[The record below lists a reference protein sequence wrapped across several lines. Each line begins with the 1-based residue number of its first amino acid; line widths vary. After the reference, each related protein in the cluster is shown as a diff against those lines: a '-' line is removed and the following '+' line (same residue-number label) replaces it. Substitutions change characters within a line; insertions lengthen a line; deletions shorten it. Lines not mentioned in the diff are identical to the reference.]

1 MSIKFKKSY
10 KFAVKS
16 AALITLTT
24 FIVSVPFVIFSKEIS
39 WFICLIYTLLV
50 YFVSFFVIQY
60 RVEHFIYR
68 SVKKIYDKVSLLEHT
83 DLRAKAITTD
93 MKTLTE
99 EIEKFATNKKIE
111 IESLQVREEYRRE
124 FLGNISHELKTPLFM
139 IQSYLE
145 TLTDGALDDLEV
157 RDRYLERASQGV
169 DRLIYIVKDLDMI
182 AKLESGDL
190 HLNTS
195 VFDIVETIQSAFNFL
210 EYKAKKK
217 EISLMFDMKY
227 IDPIYVEGD
236 KERIGQVVINLIENS
251 IKYGKKKGT
260 TEVSIENL
268 VKNKLII
275 RITDNGIGIR
285 KEHISRLFERFY
297 RIDKSGSRTV
307 GGSGLGL
314 SIVKHIVEAHGE
326 HIYVESSY
334 GYGSEFSF
342 TVEKSKKLPPLKTED
357 NLPTL

>member
-1 MSIKFKKSY
+1 MSTRFKRSY

-16 AALITLTT
+16 ALLITICSLVITLP
-24 FIVSVPFVIFSKEIS
+24 FIFLAKEGPWALLAIHT
-39 WFICLIYTLLV
+39 ILV
-50 YFVSFFVIQY
+50 YFASFFVIQY

-68 SVKKIYDKVSLLEHT
+68 RIKKIYDKVSLLEHT
-83 DLRAKAITTD
+83 DLRANAVTTD

-99 EIEKFATNKKIE
+99 EIEKFATHKKIE

-145 TLTDGALDDLEV
+145 TLTDGAIDDLEV
-157 RDRYLERASQGV
+157 RDRYLDRAAQGV

-182 AKLESGDL
+182 SKLESGDL
-190 HLNTS
+190 HLNIG
-195 VFDIVETIQSAFNFL
+195 VFDLVEMIQNAFDFL

-217 EISLMFDMKY
+217 NISLLFDMGYK
-227 IDPIYVEGD
+227 IPIYVVGD
-236 KERIGQVVINLIENS
+236 KERIGQVITNLIENS
-251 IKYGKKKGT
+251 IKYGKEKGT

-275 RITDNGIGIR
+275 RITDNGLGIR
-285 KEHISRLFERFY
+285 KEHIPRLFERFY
-297 RIDKSGSRTV
+297 RIDKSGARSV

-314 SIVKHIVEAHGE
+314 SIVKHIVEAHDE

-342 TVEKSKKLPPLKTED
+342 TLEKAADESR
-357 NLPTL
+357 

>member
-1 MSIKFKKSY
+1 MSTRFKKSY

-16 AALITLTT
+16 ALLITICSLVITLP
-24 FIVSVPFVIFSKEIS
+24 FIFLVKEGLGKL
-39 WFICLIYTLLV
+39 LIIHTILV
-50 YFVSFFVIQY
+50 YFASFFVIQY

-68 SVKKIYDKVSLLEHT
+68 RIKKIYDKVSLLEHT
-83 DLRAKAITTD
+83 DLRANAVTTD

-145 TLTDGALDDLEV
+145 TLTDGAIDDLEV
-157 RDRYLERASQGV
+157 RDRYLERAAQGV
-169 DRLIYIVKDLDMI
+169 DRLIYIVQDLDMI

-190 HLNTS
+190 HLN
-195 VFDIVETIQSAFNFL
+195 IVEFDLIEMIQNAFDFL

-217 EISLMFDMKY
+217 NISLMFDMGYKK
-227 IDPIYVEGD
+227 PIYVLGD
-236 KERIGQVVINLIENS
+236 KERIGQVITNLIENS
-251 IKYGKKKGT
+251 IKYGKEKGT

-268 VKNKLII
+268 VKNKLIV
-275 RITDNGIGIR
+275 RITDNGLGIR
-285 KEHISRLFERFY
+285 KEHIPRLFERFY
-297 RIDKSGSRTV
+297 RIDKSGARSV

-314 SIVKHIVEAHGE
+314 SIVKHIVEAHDE

-342 TVEKSKKLPPLKTED
+342 TLEKAVDVPAESGS
-357 NLPTL
+357 

>member
-1 MSIKFKKSY
+1 MSIKFRKSY

-16 AALITLTT
+16 AALIAAATL
-24 FIVSVPFVIFSKEIS
+24 VVGVPFV
-39 WFICLIYTLLV
+39 LIYKDVSWIMFLFHILFI

-68 SVKKIYDKVSLLEHT
+68 SIKKIYDKVSLLEHA

-99 EIEKFATNKKIE
+99 EIEKFATTKKIE

-124 FLGNISHELKTPLFM
+124 FLGNISHELKTPLFL
-139 IQSYLE
+139 IQGYLE
-145 TLTDGALDDLEV
+145 TLTDGAIDDLEV

-169 DRLIYIVKDLDMI
+169 ERLIYIVKDLDMI
-182 AKLESGDL
+182 SKLESGNL
-190 HLNTS
+190 HLNKS
-195 VFDIVETIQSAFNFL
+195 VFDIVETINDTFNFL

-227 IDPIYVEGD
+227 LDPIYVEGD
-236 KERIGQVVINLIENS
+236 KERVGQVITNLIENS

-268 VKNKLII
+268 VKNKLIV
-275 RITDNGIGIR
+275 RITDNGMGIK
-285 KEHISRLFERFY
+285 KEHIPRLFERFY
-297 RIDKSGSRTV
+297 RIDKSGARTV

-314 SIVKHIVEAHGE
+314 SIVKHIVEAHDE

-342 TVEKSKKLPPLKTED
+342 TMEKVKNYSPKDEVR
-357 NLPTL
+357 

>member
-1 MSIKFKKSY
+1 MSTRFKKSY

-16 AALITLTT
+16 ALLITICSLV
-24 FIVSVPFVIFSKEIS
+24 ISLPFVFLVQEGPWLLLGIH
-39 WFICLIYTLLV
+39 TLLV
-50 YFVSFFVIQY
+50 YFASFFVIQY

-68 SVKKIYDKVSLLEHT
+68 RIKKIYDKVSLLEHT
-83 DLRAKAITTD
+83 DLRVNAVTTD

-99 EIEKFATNKKIE
+99 EIERFATHKKIE

-145 TLTDGALDDLEV
+145 TLSDGAIDDLEV
-157 RDRYLERASQGV
+157 RDRYLERAEQGV

-182 AKLESGDL
+182 SKLESGDL
-190 HLNTS
+190 HLN
-195 VFDIVETIQSAFNFL
+195 IVEFDLVEMIQHAFDFL

-217 EISLMFDMKY
+217 NISLLFDMGYKK
-227 IDPIYVEGD
+227 PIYVVGD
-236 KERIGQVVINLIENS
+236 KERIGQVVTNLIENS
-251 IKYGKKKGT
+251 IKYGKEKGT

-268 VKNKLII
+268 VKNKLIV
-275 RITDNGIGIR
+275 RVTDNGLGIR
-285 KEHISRLFERFY
+285 KEHIPRLFERFY
-297 RIDKSGSRTV
+297 RIDKSGARSV

-314 SIVKHIVEAHGE
+314 SIVKHIVEAHDE

-342 TVEKSKKLPPLKTED
+342 TLEKAVKVKTQKLT
-357 NLPTL
+357 

>member
-1 MSIKFKKSY
+1 MSTRFKKSY

-16 AALITLTT
+16 ALLITICSLV
-24 FIVSVPFVIFSKEIS
+24 ISLPFVFLVQEGPWLLLGIH
-39 WFICLIYTLLV
+39 TLLV
-50 YFVSFFVIQY
+50 YFASFFVIQY

-68 SVKKIYDKVSLLEHT
+68 RIKKIYDKVSLLEHT
-83 DLRAKAITTD
+83 DLRANAVTTD

-99 EIEKFATNKKIE
+99 EIERFATHKKIE

-145 TLTDGALDDLEV
+145 TLSDGAIDDLEV
-157 RDRYLERASQGV
+157 RDRYLERAEQGV

-182 AKLESGDL
+182 SKLESGDL
-190 HLNTS
+190 HLN
-195 VFDIVETIQSAFNFL
+195 IVEFDLVEMIQHAFDFL

-217 EISLMFDMKY
+217 NISLLFDMGYKK
-227 IDPIYVEGD
+227 PIYVVGD
-236 KERIGQVVINLIENS
+236 KERIGQVVTNLIENS
-251 IKYGKKKGT
+251 IKYGKEKGT

-268 VKNKLII
+268 VKNKLIV
-275 RITDNGIGIR
+275 RVTDNGLGIR
-285 KEHISRLFERFY
+285 KEHIPRLFERFY
-297 RIDKSGSRTV
+297 RIDKSGARSV

-314 SIVKHIVEAHGE
+314 SIVKHIVEAHDE

-342 TVEKSKKLPPLKTED
+342 TLEKAVKVKTQKLT
-357 NLPTL
+357 